1 MAASPGRDCQELS
14 MKLTGIIPQ
23 IKADNK
29 IQAKKSAD
37 SATKTEDTLSVAQ
50 ADRVVLSAGTM
61 EVQKAREVLAQTP
74 AVRTERIQALQEQ
87 IARGEYR
94 VDAHK
99 IADKMMISLLS
110 DHLSGE

>member
-1 MAASPGRDCQELS
+1 

-23 IKADNK
+23 VKADNK
-29 IQAKKSAD
+29 IQTKKSAD
-37 SATKTEDTLSVAQ
+37 SATRIEGALAAAPT
-50 ADRVVLSAGTM
+50 DRVVLSAGTM

-94 VDAHK
+94 VDPYK
-99 IADKMMISLLS
+99 IADKMLINLLS
-110 DHLSGE
+110 DHLSSE